1 MTKALSNMD
10 STLNEMSLD
19 RMQLKAMVKNQ
30 NFHFTEIQKNLGV
43 TIHRTEKLERV
54 AATIPGIQMQI

>member
-1 MTKALSNMD
+1 MD